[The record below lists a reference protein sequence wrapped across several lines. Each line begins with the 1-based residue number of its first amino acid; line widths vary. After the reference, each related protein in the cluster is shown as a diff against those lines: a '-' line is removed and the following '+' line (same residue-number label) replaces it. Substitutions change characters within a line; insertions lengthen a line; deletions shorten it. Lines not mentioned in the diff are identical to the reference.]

1 MRNIDRSNPV
11 LVTGG
16 TGYLASWIVKM
27 LLEKGMTVHTTVRSL
42 RDENKYKHLQK
53 IQHQSPGRLKLF
65 EADLLL
71 DGSFEDAI
79 EGCELIIHTAS
90 PFKITGVKNPDKELI
105 QPALQGVRNLFF
117 SAGESET
124 VKRIVLTSSIAAMFG
139 DAIETKSIPGKTVN
153 EYDWNTSSTP
163 KYQPYPYSKTI
174 AEQEAWR
181 LADRLN
187 TFDLVVINPGLIL
200 GPSLSTRCDSTSI
213 SLMMQLCSGK
223 FKRGVPD
230 IKQAFVDVRDVAQA
244 HINAGFLSDASGRHL
259 TAAHKKN
266 FLDVAGVIREQNP
279 EYPLPEKNIS
289 KWLFKLVGPFWG
301 YSRKFI
307 SRNTGFDFAFDNSY
321 ARRDLNME
329 FRPFEQTVKD
339 HFRQLIADGLIP
351 EKKLIVHES
360 SHNWSNGISW
370 ESAGKTITEQK

>member
-1 MRNIDRSNPV
+1 M
-11 LVTGG
+11 VTGG

-27 LLEKGMTVHTTVRSL
+27 LLEEGMTVHTTVRSL

-65 EADLLL
+65 EADLLM

-90 PFKITGVKNPDKELI
+90 PFKITGIRNPDRELI

-117 SAGESET
+117 SAGESEA

-153 EYDWNTSSTP
+153 ECDWNTGSTP

-200 GPSLSTRCDSTSI
+200 GPSLSRRSDSTSI

-223 FKRGVPD
+223 FKKGVPD
-230 IKQAFVDVRDVAQA
+230 ITQAFVDVRDVAQA

-279 EYPLPEKNIS
+279 EYPLPEKNIP

-301 YSRKFI
+301 YSRKFV
-307 SRNTGFDFAFDNSY
+307 SRNTGIDFSFDNSY
-321 ARRDLNME
+321 AKRDLNME

-339 HFRQLIADGLIP
+339 HFRQLVVDGLIP
-351 EKKLIVHES
+351 DKKINAHES
-360 SHNWSNGISW
+360 SHNWSNGIGW
-370 ESAGKTITEQK
+370 GAAGKTITEPK